1 MNEFRR
7 RPLGPDSGPDL
18 PPAIVQKTLKYREPQ
33 EHLLRRLGSAVVLQ
47 WDALSDAMQ
56 DLLIDQAALVDD
68 RDPAP
73 HDSEDIALFVRNV
86 KVGALAKP
94 VAAEK

>member
-7 RPLGPDSGPDL
+7 RPPAPDL
-18 PPAIVQKTLKYREPQ
+18 PPAVVPKTLKYREPQ

-56 DLLIDQAALVDD
+56 DLLIDQAALVED
-68 RDPAP
+68 RDRAP
-73 HDSEDIALFVRNV
+73 HDAEAIASFVRNV
-86 KVGALAKP
+86 KVSALAKP
-94 VAAEK
+94 PAAEPAGK

>member
-7 RPLGPDSGPDL
+7 RPPGPDL
-18 PPAIVQKTLKYREPQ
+18 PPAAVQKTLKYREPQ
-33 EHLLRRLGSAVVLQ
+33 EHLLRRLGSALVLQ

-56 DLLIDQAALVDD
+56 DVLIDQAALVED

-73 HDSEDIALFVRNV
+73 HEAEDIALFVRNV
-86 KVGALAKP
+86 KVSALAKP
-94 VAAEK
+94 PAVEPAGK